1 MFLILLGIWGCMPEF
16 SKDCIDMSN
25 AASTYLGI
33 VAGAII
39 GGIVSWWVY
48 NRQKKTSNTQ
58 ERVLCRIEELEENH
72 DVILKKLANFDDMHE
87 TALDAMSELNRKVD
101 LLLNTNDKRP

>member
-1 MFLILLGIWGCMPEF
+1 MPEF